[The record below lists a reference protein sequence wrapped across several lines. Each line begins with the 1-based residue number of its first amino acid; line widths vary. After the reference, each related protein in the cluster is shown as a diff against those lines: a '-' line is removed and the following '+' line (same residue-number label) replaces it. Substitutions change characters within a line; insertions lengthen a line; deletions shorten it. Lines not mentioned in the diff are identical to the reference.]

1 MTLPTIDRS
10 RLSRSAFAALNGVV
24 EPTVKAGIGNPWPLG
39 GGVVVIDTI
48 GRKSGRTRSVP
59 LVATRVGDV
68 LVVSTVRSNSLW
80 LRNIEAEPA
89 VGVWLGGRR
98 RTAQATV
105 MRGPLNTVVLRLD

>member
-1 MTLPTIDRS
+1 MMLPSIDRT

-24 EPTVKAGIGNPWPLG
+24 EPTVKAGVGNPWPLG
-39 GGVVVIDTI
+39 GGVVVIETV
-48 GRKSGRTRSVP
+48 GRKSGLIRSVP

-68 LVVSTVRSNSLW
+68 LVVSTVRSGSLW
-80 LRNIEAEPA
+80 LKNIEAEPA

-98 RTAQATV
+98 RTARGTV